1 MKKITSMLIAL
12 LVLCGMLAMTVSATE
27 APLVYEYSSGGDTPN
42 TSTVTID
49 PTTGKVSVEFLAA
62 TMYQGSYETTYT
74 YENGTLAIETVESVD
89 ATDISGFAA
98 IIGLPATLT
107 SNVFHVAEAA
117 EGGVTL
123 KIWFDGGDGDDTL
136 LFDGV
141 IYQAD
146 LDKLAPAEEPEDEPA
161 EDPTYEPEGEPENPK
176 TGDNVYVA
184 VLTCLVTISVVTVTG
199 IFGKKRYSV

>member
-1 MKKITSMLIAL
+1 MKKLTSILI
-12 LVLCGMLAMTVSATE
+12 VVMFLCGILAMTASAAE

-62 TMYQGSYETTYT
+62 TMYQGSYETTYA

-89 ATDISGFAA
+89 ATDISGFAT

-146 LDKLAPAEEPEDEPA
+146 LDKLAPAEEPKND
-161 EDPTYEPEGEPENPK
+161 PENPK
-176 TGDNVYVA
+176 TGDEFHIVA
-184 VLTCLVTISVVTVTG
+184 LSGAMLMAVVGVTLLSV
-199 IFGKKRYSV
+199 KKRETV